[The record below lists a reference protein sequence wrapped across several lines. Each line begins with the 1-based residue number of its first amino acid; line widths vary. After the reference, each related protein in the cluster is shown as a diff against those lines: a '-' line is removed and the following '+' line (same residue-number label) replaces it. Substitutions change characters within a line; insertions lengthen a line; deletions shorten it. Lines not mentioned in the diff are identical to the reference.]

1 MIKTDDGGAT
11 RRSILPGLV
20 GPVAADPNRSGV
32 VYAGVVSSGE
42 PMHRVNWNHVMAW
55 ATMFATHM
63 GEPVG
68 AR

>member
-42 PMHRVNWNHVMAW
+42 PMHRVN
-55 ATMFATHM
+55 
-63 GEPVG
+63 
-68 AR
+68 